1 MAGPTPGNGLSGT
14 PQKPITVSLSLTHIH
29 THKFTE
35 IGQPVSS
42 FLPSSAGGLEGV
54 SQGKTAG
61 RESAPQGHFAA
72 PPTPQASPGTSQAAE
87 MYPPGTLSWKSGQL
101 TLAPLQSPIAS
112 WSCLRHN
119 FSDVQRSTGKG
130 LHPYKVAS
138 AHLKLELK
146 GTHSKWNAQ
155 CR

>member
-29 THKFTE
+29 TYKFTE

-72 PPTPQASPGTSQAAE
+72 PPTPQASPGTSQAA
-87 MYPPGTLSWKSGQL
+87 
-101 TLAPLQSPIAS
+101 
-112 WSCLRHN
+112 
-119 FSDVQRSTGKG
+119 
-130 LHPYKVAS
+130 
-138 AHLKLELK
+138 
-146 GTHSKWNAQ
+146 
-155 CR
+155 